1 MYFDVLEYIYICLR
15 NKQQTREGKKNISS
29 KKENKLHILLHL
41 EKTLYFIASW
51 QHVLMCKFNFITT
64 YHSFVERIAFP
75 VRSFARSY
83 IFECVFASFCFLSI
97 FSKNPPLETKQKE
110 NHVVRGT

>member
-1 MYFDVLEYIYICLR
+1 MGK
-15 NKQQTREGKKNISS
+15 NSKREGKKNISS

-64 YHSFVERIAFP
+64 YHSFVRQINFS
-75 VRSFARSY
+75 VR
-83 IFECVFASFCFLSI
+83 
-97 FSKNPPLETKQKE
+97 
-110 NHVVRGT
+110 